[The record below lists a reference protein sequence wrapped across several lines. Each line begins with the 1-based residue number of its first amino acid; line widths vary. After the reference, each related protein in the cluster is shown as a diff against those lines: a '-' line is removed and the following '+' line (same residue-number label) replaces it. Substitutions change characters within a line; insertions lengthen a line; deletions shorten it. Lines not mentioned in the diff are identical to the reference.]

1 MSTQLTAEQ
10 KLETQVKDLK
20 SRILDTQ
27 DALTQAQAQGR
38 ELIGVL
44 SELAQVVGLTGN
56 AEGQIQLV
64 DLVETVKVLVANA
77 AQGEASQTEAA
88 E

>member
-27 DALTQAQAQGR
+27 DALTQAQAQGQ

-44 SELAQVVGLTGN
+44 SELVQVVGLTGN
-56 AEGQIQLV
+56 AEGQIQLA
-64 DLVETVKVLVANA
+64 DLVETVKVLVAT
-77 AQGEASQTEAA
+77 ASQDEATECAA

>member
-27 DALTQAQAQGR
+27 DALTQAQAQGQ

-56 AEGQIQLV
+56 AEGQIQLA
-64 DLVETVKVLVANA
+64 DLVETVKVLVAT
-77 AQGEASQTEAA
+77 ASQDEAA
-88 E
+88 ECAAE